1 MPVFFLRAF
10 NVGNISQK
18 EGSKAIKKSVAL
30 TEEDI
35 RIIKRLTDDGITIT
49 AQMIPSESNE
59 SILTFIK

>member
-1 MPVFFLRAF
+1 MPVFFFVRLTWETFHKR
-10 NVGNISQK
+10 